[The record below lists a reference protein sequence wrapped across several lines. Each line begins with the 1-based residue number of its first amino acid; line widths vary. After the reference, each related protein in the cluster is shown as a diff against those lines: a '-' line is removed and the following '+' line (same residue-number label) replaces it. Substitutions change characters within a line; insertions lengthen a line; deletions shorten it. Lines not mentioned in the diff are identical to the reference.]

1 MVSNK
6 ILIYT
11 DNHFCSTS
19 SIVRGRG
26 KRYTIRL
33 ENQLET
39 MNWLVDTAINKGCSA
54 MFCCGDFFDRADLN
68 AEEVSALGEIDL
80 KGIPNYFLVGNHEI
94 GRSDCTFSTTST
106 FLQNDVCEILP
117 EPTIIGWGNTLIYI
131 LPYISE
137 MNKKP
142 VMEYFKSIETSG
154 YNYKILLT
162 HNDIKGIQL
171 GKYVTETGFTK
182 DELDANFDLVVNG
195 HIHNQSWVTSKVFN
209 LGNIT
214 GQNFSEDGFRYKH
227 QAMILDLDTLRYDLI
242 TNPYALNFYKIDWSD
257 DPCIDVINQ
266 TSMNMSN
273 AVLSLKV
280 CEKDADYLKYRFDPT
295 NYDEHMEK
303 IHCPKSCNIICSR
316 IIVDHQT
323 PQTKETIST
332 ENLQLDHIKEFQQ
345 FVVNNMEYTDIV
357 KAELQ
362 EVLT

>member
-1 MVSNK
+1 MSTK

-11 DNHFCSTS
+11 DNHFCATS

-26 KRYTIRL
+26 NKYTLRL
-33 ENQLET
+33 ENQIQT
-39 MNWLVDTAINKGCSA
+39 MEWLINMAQENNCVA

-68 AEEVSALGEIDL
+68 AEELSALGEIDL

-94 GRSDCTFSTTST
+94 GRSDCSFSTTST

-117 EPTIIGWGNTLIYI
+117 EPTIMGWGSTLIYI
-131 LPYISE
+131 LPYILE
-137 MNKKP
+137 NDKKP
-142 VMEYFKSIETSG
+142 VMEYFSNIETPN
-154 YNYKILLT
+154 YKYKILLS

-171 GKYVTETGFTK
+171 GKYVTETGFTNE
-182 DELDANFDLVVNG
+182 ELDVNFDLVVNG
-195 HIHNQSWVTSKVFN
+195 HIHNQSWVTDKVLN

-214 GQNFSEDGFRYKH
+214 GQNFSEDGFKYKH
-227 QAMILDLDTLRYDLI
+227 QAMILDLDTLQYELI
-242 TNPYALNFYKIDWSD
+242 TNPHALNFYKIDWSND
-257 DPCIDVINQ
+257 TDIDVINQ

-280 CEKDADYLKYRFDPT
+280 NEKNAYYLKYRFDPT
-295 NYDEHMEK
+295 NHDEHMEK

-345 FVVNNMEYTDIV
+345 FVVDNVEYNDIV
-357 KAELQ
+357 KSELQ